1 MATLEKIRN
10 RAGVLVAVVIGLA
23 LIAFILGDML
33 NSGSVFFSSKKMEV
47 ANIDGNSI
55 SIQEFQREVDEL
67 TEITKYSSQRSALDE
82 QTRLRIREQTWQ
94 QMVRKYVLDD
104 QYEELGIQISSEEV
118 WDMVQGK
125 NIHPIIQQ
133 LFTNPETGQLN
144 TMAVIRFLKSYE
156 DDPSGQSKQYWLFLE
171 EQMVNQRK
179 FTKYTNLIKK
189 GLFATSLEANAEL
202 AQNNKRVDFDF
213 VTKNYATIADSLV
226 TVSDSDIESYY
237 AENED
242 RFQQSASRDIEY
254 VAFEVTPSEE
264 DKEATK
270 EWVED
275 IRGEF
280 EETTAPKEFVNIN
293 SDLPY
298 DNTYYA
304 PEDVKDNLK
313 DFVENAE
320 EGAVYG
326 PYFENNVYKLAKVAD
341 IAYLPDS
348 VKARHILLQPMRN
361 QSAQQVMTLA
371 DSLKGALEK
380 GADFAKIASEYSAD
394 QASAKDGG
402 NLGWFRHNEMVS
414 PFGDSTFMARTGE
427 FKLVN
432 TNYGIHI
439 VQVQQKSAAKRKYQI
454 AVLGREL
461 TPSSQTYQETF
472 NRASSFASNSLTYEE
487 FNKNLKDASVS
498 KRIARNVQEE
508 AKEIQGLGEARSLIR
523 KAYETDEGKLIK
535 ENKNSI
541 FEIGDRFVIGFV
553 KNVREKGTAPLE
565 QVKSQIVVQLR
576 KDKKGEML
584 AEQMQGS
591 DLNAIA
597 QSTGR
602 QVQQATGVSFG
613 TFSIPGLGTEPKV
626 VGAVTALNENQMT
639 APVIGNNGVTV
650 AKVTAVAEQNTGN
663 AKMMRQRQQSLYENR
678 ASFSAF
684 NALRESADI
693 EDNRA
698 KFF

>member
-47 ANIDGNSI
+47 ADIDGNSI
-55 SIQEFQREVDEL
+55 SIQEYQREIDKL

-82 QTRLRIREQTWQ
+82 QTLTRIREQTWQ
-94 QMVRKYVLDD
+94 EMVRKYVLED

-189 GLFATSLEANAEL
+189 GLFATSLEAKAEL
-202 AQNNKRVDFDF
+202 TKNSKVVDFDF
-213 VTKNYATIADSLV
+213 VTKNYASIADSLV
-226 TVSDSDIESYY
+226 SINDKEIKNYY
-237 AENED
+237 AQNED

-254 VAFEVTPSEE
+254 VAFEVKPSEE
-264 DKEATK
+264 DKQDTK
-270 EWVED
+270 QWIED
-275 IRGEF
+275 IRTEF
-280 EETTAPKEFVNIN
+280 EESSSPKEFVNIN
-293 SDLPY
+293 SDIPY
-298 DNTYYA
+298 DATYYA
-304 PEDVKDNLK
+304 PEDVNDNLK
-313 DFVENAE
+313 EFVDQAK
-320 EGAVYG
+320 EGDVYG
-326 PYFENNVYKLAKVAD
+326 PYFEDDTYKLAKLAD

-348 VKARHILLQPMRN
+348 VKARHVLLQPIRN
-361 QSAQQVMTLA
+361 QTQQQLMAVA
-371 DSLKGALEK
+371 DSLKNELEAGANFSEV
-380 GADFAKIASEYSAD
+380 ASNYSAD
-394 QASAKDGG
+394 EASAKDGG
-402 NLGWFRHNEMVS
+402 NLGWFRQHEMVS

-427 FKLVN
+427 FVLVN
-432 TNYGIHI
+432 TDYGIHI
-439 VQVQQKSAAKRKYQI
+439 VQVQQKSAAKRKFQI

-461 TPSSQTYQETF
+461 TPSSKTYQETF
-472 NRASSFASNSLTYEE
+472 SRASSFASNSLTYEE
-487 FNKNLKDASVS
+487 FNENLKDATVS

-508 AKEIQGLGEARSLIR
+508 AKEIQGLGEARALIR
-523 KAYETDEGKLIK
+523 NAYETEEGKLIM
-535 ENKNSI
+535 ENRNSI
-541 FEIGDRFVIGFV
+541 FEIGDRFVIAFV
-553 KNVREKGTAPLE
+553 QNVREEGTAPLE
-565 QVKSQIVVQLR
+565 QVKSQITVQLR

-597 QSTGR
+597 QATGR
-602 QVQQATGVSFG
+602 RVQQASGVTYGAFN
-613 TFSIPGLGTEPKV
+613 IPGLGSEPKV
-626 VGAVTALNENQMT
+626 IGAVTALNENQIT

-650 AKVTAVAEQNTGN
+650 AKVISVTEQNTGN
-663 AKMMRQRQQSLYENR
+663 PEMMQQRQQSLYENR

-684 NALRESADI
+684 NALRESANI

-698 KFF
+698 RFF

>member
-104 QYEELGIQISSEEV
+104 QYDELGIQISSEEV

-189 GLFATSLEANAEL
+189 GLFATTLEANAEL
-202 AQNNKRVDFDF
+202 TKNNKRVDFDF
-213 VTKNYATIADSLV
+213 VTQNYASIADTVV
-226 TVSDSDIESYY
+226 TVSDSDIKSYY

-264 DKEATK
+264 DKEATQ
-270 EWVED
+270 EWIEG
-275 IRGEF
+275 IRNEF

-304 PEDVKDNLK
+304 PEDVEENLK
-313 DFVENAE
+313 DFVADAQ
-320 EGAVYG
+320 EGEVFG
-326 PYFENNVYKLAKVAD
+326 PYFENEVYKLAKIAD

-361 QSAQQVMTLA
+361 QSAQQLMTLA

-380 GADFAKIASEYSAD
+380 GANFAEMASEYSAD

-402 NLGWFRHNEMVS
+402 NLGWFRYNEMVS
-414 PFGDSTFMARTGE
+414 PFGDSTFKARTGE
-427 FKLVN
+427 FTLVN
-432 TNYGIHI
+432 TNYGIHV

-461 TPSSQTYQETF
+461 SPSSQTYQETF
-472 NRASSFASNSLTYEE
+472 NQASSFASNSLTYEE
-487 FNKNLKDASVS
+487 FNENLKDAPVS

-523 KAYETDEGKLIK
+523 KAYETDEGKLIM

-553 KNVREKGTAPLE
+553 KNVREEGTAPLE

-576 KDKKGEML
+576 KEKKGEML

-626 VGAVTALNENQMT
+626 VGAVTALGENQMT

-650 AKVTAVAEQNTGN
+650 AKVTTVAEQNTGN
-663 AKMMRQRQQSLYENR
+663 AEMVRQRQQSLFENR

-684 NALRESADI
+684 NALRETADI